1 MSRILLTVA
10 YTTLAWLLFFA
21 DVKDVASMNPL
32 QSLLVLVVLVIGIPK
47 GALLTQRFL
56 RRLGKEWTEYQ
67 KG

>member
-21 DVKDVASMNPL
+21 GAKDVASMNPL

>member
-1 MSRILLTVA
+1 
-10 YTTLAWLLFFA
+10 
-21 DVKDVASMNPL
+21 MNPL

-47 GALLTQRFL
+47 AALLTQRFL

>member
-1 MSRILLTVA
+1 MSRILLMVA

-21 DVKDVASMNPL
+21 DAKDVVSMNPL

>member
-21 DVKDVASMNPL
+21 DAKDVVSMNPL

>member
-1 MSRILLTVA
+1 MSRILLMVA

-21 DVKDVASMNPL
+21 DAKDVASMNPL

-47 GALLTQRFL
+47 AALLTQRFL
-56 RRLGKEWTEYQ
+56 RRLGKEWTAYQ